1 MSSWF
6 TGINGSTGN
15 KQKNE
20 DVRQARRTLIKA
32 AKEGNT
38 QLLLRSLSQG
48 ASVDSRDKH
57 GDSVLNLA
65 SFQGHE
71 GVVELLISKGA
82 TIDKRGKDG
91 MTALAWAAQQDHA
104 AIVELL
110 LHHGANLTARC
121 SDGSSVLHQAA
132 YAGSIH
138 AITTLVNQ
146 GEHKCRHSLIPPP
159 TPLSSLTHLIPPYLN
174 HIPPYSTRV

>member
-6 TGINGSTGN
+6 SGNHGSTEKN
-15 KQKNE
+15 QKSE
-20 DVRQARRTLIKA
+20 EIRQARRTLIKA

-38 QLLLRSLSQG
+38 QLVVQSLAQG

-71 GVVELLISKGA
+71 GVVEVLIAKGA

-110 LHHGANLTARC
+110 LDHGANLTARC

-138 AITTLVNQ
+138 AITALVNRGTGNCQ
-146 GEHKCRHSLIPPP
+146 LATVSPQTFLVFLW
-159 TPLSSLTHLIPPYLN
+159 TSPLSVVS
-174 HIPPYSTRV
+174 

>member
-6 TGINGSTGN
+6 SGNNHAPGN
-15 KQKNE
+15 KSKNDE
-20 DVRQARRTLIKA
+20 IRQARRNLIKA
-32 AKEGNT
+32 AKDGNIP
-38 QLLLRSLSQG
+38 LVVRALSQG

-71 GVVELLISKGA
+71 GVVEVLISNGA

-104 AIVELL
+104 
-110 LHHGANLTARC
+110 G
-121 SDGSSVLHQAA
+121 
-132 YAGSIH
+132 
-138 AITTLVNQ
+138 
-146 GEHKCRHSLIPPP
+146 
-159 TPLSSLTHLIPPYLN
+159 
-174 HIPPYSTRV
+174 